1 MFTDNLFMSKIKTT
15 LNDDEVAQA
24 REAIMIHVRKVVP
37 KALIVA
43 VITGLY
49 LFSQVFG
56 KIEDDG
62 LSYFQLLLSIKA
74 FFGLWLGFRGI
85 NQVFFGIQPW
95 VFKSHVFPFSLVIV
109 IILLSQFMYL

>member
-1 MFTDNLFMSKIKTT
+1 MPQT
-15 LNDDEVAQA
+15 LNTQEHQKA

-43 VITGLY
+43 VITGMY

-56 KIEDDG
+56 KITENG
-62 LSYFQLLLSIKA
+62 LTHFQMLLSIKA
-74 FFGLWLGFRGI
+74 FFGLWLGLRGI

-95 VFKSHVFPFSLVIV
+95 VFKSHYFPFSLVVV
-109 IILLSQFMYL
+109 IILLSQLMYL